1 MNTSSLLFNSNRKK
15 DYIMAKLLK
24 RKTATP
30 KPAAEEELLET
41 TDVAETTTAVE
52 EDETVEEQASQTK
65 TAKKPALKKAAAKP
79 VAKVETPAEEDD
91 STIEEEA
98 QAEETSSTKNTARS
112 LFGAPK
118 RKVADTR
125 VFEEGDM
132 LTREELVRR
141 FCEVHPEYPQGQV
154 ASFLKQFEKFVE
166 EGVLGTHPF
175 KFFGGEFK
183 LGHVAARD
191 YSGNGGLSHVEDNGL
206 VTRCSEHTVVSYRRP
221 IGRTSDRGMFDDD
234 GNFVSGNVVDG
245 EFVEG
250 TWTNNS
256 RGLVKDF
263 VPATKAKAK
272 AKK

>member
-1 MNTSSLLFNSNRKK
+1 
-15 DYIMAKLLK
+15 MAKLLK
-24 RKTATP
+24 RKTAP
-30 KPAAEEELLET
+30 VAQPAAEEELLET
-41 TDVAETTTAVE
+41 AVEVETVVEEEEGAVE
-52 EDETVEEQASQTK
+52 ETPKV
-65 TAKKPALKKAAAKP
+65 TAKKPALKKPAAKKP
-79 VAKVETPAEEDD
+79 AAKVEPVAEEEDGSDD
-91 STIEEEA
+91 VETA
-98 QAEETSSTKNTARS
+98 QDEETSSTKNTARS

-221 IGRTSDRGMFDDD
+221 IGRTSDRGMFDKD

>member
-1 MNTSSLLFNSNRKK
+1 
-15 DYIMAKLLK
+15 MAKLLK
-24 RKTATP
+24 RKTAP
-30 KPAAEEELLET
+30 VAQQPAAEEELLET
-41 TDVAETTTAVE
+41 APAAAVE
-52 EDETVEEQASQTK
+52 EEAPK
-65 TAKKPALKKAAAKP
+65 TAPKKMLKKKAPAP
-79 VAKVETPAEEDD
+79 VAVAEEDD
-91 STIEEEA
+91 TDDMDPH
-98 QAEETSSTKNTARS
+98 AEEVDEVAEPAADEEVTTSTKGTARS

-118 RKVADTR
+118 RKAVSTR
-125 VFEEGDM
+125 TFEEGDM

-166 EGVLGTHPF
+166 EGVLGVHPF

-221 IGRTSDRGMFDDD
+221 IGRESVRGMFDED
-234 GNFVSGNVVDG
+234 GNFVSGNVVNG

-263 VPATKAKAK
+263 VPAAKAK
-272 AKK
+272 AKKK

>member
-1 MNTSSLLFNSNRKK
+1 
-15 DYIMAKLLK
+15 MAKLLK
-24 RKTATP
+24 RKSAP
-30 KPAAEEELLET
+30 VAQPAAEEELLET
-41 TDVAETTTAVE
+41 APATAVE
-52 EDETVEEQASQTK
+52 EEAPK
-65 TAKKPALKKAAAKP
+65 TAPKKMLKKK
-79 VAKVETPAEEDD
+79 VASPAPKVEAEEDD
-91 STIEEEA
+91 DTIVEEVETTEEQPVAEEE
-98 QAEETSSTKNTARS
+98 TPSTKGGNARS

-118 RKVADTR
+118 RKAVSTR
-125 VFEEGDM
+125 TFEEGDM

-141 FCEVHPEYPQGQV
+141 FCEVHPEYPAGQV

-166 EGVLGTHPF
+166 EGVLGVHPF

-221 IGRTSDRGMFDDD
+221 IGRESDRGMFDED
-234 GNFVSGNVVDG
+234 GNFVSGNVVNG

-250 TWTNNS
+250 SWTNNS

>member
-1 MNTSSLLFNSNRKK
+1 
-15 DYIMAKLLK
+15 MAKLLK
-24 RKTATP
+24 RKTAP
-30 KPAAEEELLET
+30 VAQPAAEEELLET
-41 TDVAETTTAVE
+41 AAEVETATTVVEEEEEEGAVE
-52 EDETVEEQASQTK
+52 ETPKV
-65 TAKKPALKKAAAKP
+65 TAKKPALKKPAAKKP
-79 VAKVETPAEEDD
+79 AAKVEPVAEEEDGSDD
-91 STIEEEA
+91 NETA
-98 QAEETSSTKNTARS
+98 QDEETSSTKNTARS

-191 YSGNGGLSHVEDNGL
+191 YSGNGGLSHVEDSGL

-221 IGRTSDRGMFDDD
+221 IGRTSDRGMFDED

-250 TWTNNS
+250 SWTNNS

-272 AKK
+272 K

>member
-1 MNTSSLLFNSNRKK
+1 
-15 DYIMAKLLK
+15 MAKLLK

-41 TDVAETTTAVE
+41 TDVAETTAAVE
-52 EDETVEEQASQTK
+52 EDETVEEQASQTTK
-65 TAKKPALKKAAAKP
+65 VAKKPALKKAAAKP

-91 STIEEEA
+91 STTEEEA

>member
-1 MNTSSLLFNSNRKK
+1 
-15 DYIMAKLLK
+15 MAKLLK
-24 RKTATP
+24 RKTAP
-30 KPAAEEELLET
+30 VAQPAAEEELLET
-41 TDVAETTTAVE
+41 AAEVETVVEEEEGAVE
-52 EDETVEEQASQTK
+52 ETPKV
-65 TAKKPALKKAAAKP
+65 TAKKPALKKPAAKKP
-79 VAKVETPAEEDD
+79 AAKVEPVAEEEDGSDD
-91 STIEEEA
+91 VETA
-98 QAEETSSTKNTARS
+98 QDEETSSTKNTARS

-183 LGHVAARD
+183 LGHVTARD

-221 IGRTSDRGMFDDD
+221 IGRTSDRGMFDED

>member
-30 KPAAEEELLET
+30 AKPAEEELLET
-41 TDVAETTTAVE
+41 AKVAETTVE
-52 EDETVEEQASQTK
+52 EDEAVEEQAPQTK
-65 TAKKPALKKAAAKP
+65 TPANKPALKKATPK
-79 VAKVETPAEEDD
+79 KVEKVEAPAEEEDD
-91 STIEEEA
+91 STIEEDA

-272 AKK
+272 K